1 MKYKAII
8 FDMDGTIVNT
18 EKIWN
23 DATRKLIEG
32 KGFQY
37 TGAVEQALAG
47 RLVGLAMHK
56 SCGIIKEVIG
66 CPETIEELILQKR
79 DLAHSLY
86 AQGIIF
92 IEGFSEFHGTL
103 AQHNLKSAI
112 ATSAC
117 DKTILLTDQALNL
130 KRFFGE
136 HLYGISCVG
145 NVCKPDPA
153 IYRYA
158 ADQLKIDPKECI
170 AIEDSAHGIASAR
183 AAGMYCI
190 GIKTS
195 YDKNQTREAHETVD
209 RYNEIDLKKLLKK
222 NSSK

>member
-1 MKYKAII
+1 MNRALKCII

-18 EKIWN
+18 EKIWEE
-23 DATRKLIEG
+23 ATRRLIEC
-32 KGFQY
+32 KGVCY
-37 TGAVEQALAG
+37 TDELQKELSP

-56 SCGIIKEVIG
+56 SCGIIKDIIG
-66 CPETIEELILQKR
+66 CPETVEELVLQKR
-79 DLAHSLY
+79 DLAHGIY

-92 IEGFSEFHGTL
+92 IEGFADFHGTL
-103 AQHNLKSAI
+103 AGHNLASAV

-117 DKTILLTDQALNL
+117 DKTILLTDQALDL

-153 IYRYA
+153 IYLYA
-158 ADQLKIDPKECI
+158 ADKLKIDPKECI

-195 YDKNQTREAHETVD
+195 HDKRQTKEAHEAID
-209 RYNEIDLKKLLKK
+209 RYNQIDLKKLLKK
-222 NSSK
+222 